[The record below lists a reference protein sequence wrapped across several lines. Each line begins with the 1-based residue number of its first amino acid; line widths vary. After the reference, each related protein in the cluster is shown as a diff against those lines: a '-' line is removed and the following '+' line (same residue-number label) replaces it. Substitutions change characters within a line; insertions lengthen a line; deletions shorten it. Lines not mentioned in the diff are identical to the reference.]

1 MVAGGGRQRVAERYP
16 IRRQFF
22 DVSRVFVKPSTEF
35 LFHLQPGIQPPD
47 AGFPLQNRLL
57 LRPSRFGRPT
67 APLASSLHSG
77 LGAMNGMTPRIRLR
91 DFQALRPA
99 NLGAQTDLQTGA
111 RTLSPLEALLK
122 PENADEDGLRSGEI
136 PAGDFYG
143 MIGRSP
149 TMLSV
154 FATLARIAS
163 YPVTPLLLGEPG
175 SGKSSAARAIH
186 RASDRSRKRMISFD
200 CRLPQEIPIE
210 NVLLGEVGGSDPSQ
224 RALDRPGLLELA
236 HGGSLYLQEISALP
250 IHMQVHLL
258 RVLESGELRRV
269 GCAQLRKLDVRIIS
283 SSSED
288 LSELCTQGRFR
299 GDLLYRLNAGAIR
312 LPALREVPEEIPV
325 LIDHLLGRIA
335 VETGAGNLSIA
346 PEARKMLGEPDW
358 SDNVRGLLEILRA
371 GSARAG
377 NGRISQSD
385 LLFPSG
391 SIQATAG
398 L

>member
-1 MVAGGGRQRVAERYP
+1 MVAGGRQRVAEKYP

-35 LFHLQPGIQPPD
+35 LFHLPPRIQQPHT
-47 AGFPLQNRLL
+47 GFPLQNSLL
-57 LRPSRFGRPT
+57 LRPSRFGRHT
-67 APLASSLHSG
+67 ESLASSLHPG
-77 LGAMNGMTPRIRLR
+77 WGIMNRITPQIRLR

-99 NLGAQTDLQTGA
+99 NLGAQTDLQTGT
-111 RTLSPLEALLK
+111 RPLSPLEALLK

-136 PAGDFYG
+136 PTGDFYG

-149 TMLSV
+149 KMLSV

-163 YPVTPLLLGEPG
+163 YPVTPLILGEPG

-210 NVLLGEVGGSDPSQ
+210 NVLLGEVGGSNPSQ

-269 GCAQLRKLDVRIIS
+269 GCAQLRKLDVRIIT

-288 LSELCTQGRFR
+288 LSELCTRGKFR
-299 GDLLYRLNAGAIR
+299 GDLLYRLNAGSVR
-312 LPALREVPEEIPV
+312 LPALREVPQEIPV

-335 VETGAGNLSIA
+335 VETGSGTLCMA
-346 PEARKMLGEPDW
+346 PEARKMLSEPYW

-377 NGRISQSD
+377 NGRISQAD
-385 LLFPSG
+385 LLFPPG
-391 SIQATAG
+391 SLQATAG